1 MNPDEVKKL
10 IKRMLIVGIFFALA
24 LFLFK
29 LGSISE
35 LLGLGRMN
43 GRPFLVAYV
52 LIVAVL
58 MVCAILL
65 QAGRGGGLAS
75 LGGLS
80 GDSLLGTRSA
90 TPIAKATYVMA
101 ALVLFICMLI
111 AIVGPPERGVSGALP
126 ESGGP
131 GPGAPLEAPVEE
143 DDAGGAPETP
153 AEPGAGEVDSGP
165 DEAGGGDASP
175 PPAIP
180 E

>member
-10 IKRMLIVGIFFALA
+10 IKRMLIVGIFFAVA
-24 LFLFK
+24 VLFFK

-35 LLGLGRMN
+35 LLGMGRMS

-52 LIVAVL
+52 IIVAIL

-80 GDSLLGTRSA
+80 GDSLLGTRSS

-101 ALVLFICMLI
+101 ALVLFLCMLI
-111 AIVGPPERGVSGALP
+111 AILGPPERGLRGTLP
-126 ESGGP
+126 GGGEP
-131 GPGAPLEAPVEE
+131 GPEEALEAPGKI
-143 DDAGGAPETP
+143 DDAGGTPETP
-153 AEPGAGEVDSGP
+153 AEPGADGADSDP
-165 DEAGGGDASP
+165 DETGGSDDSP
-175 PPAIP
+175 LPPMP